1 MIFKLWSDQQGW
13 WPTLFLANQHM
24 VGISSNRQLVYSF
37 AVSIWHKMGS
47 WKIPGMEWA
56 CQFSK
61 HPFPKGGAVSAL
73 MLTMYTACS
82 WKMWG
87 LRSRWWRWQTVV
99 IFQAWLIFWFS
110 FWFTVWVRLMNE
122 LVERWYTSV
131 KMGKEPQ
138 TISREDNGK
147 SCKQALAV
155 SQMHESNTYSSIHCG
170 NRGARNVGWSS
181 HPWIPSKLA
190 FAGNKARTSAEN
202 PLMNLTVLLNDSWLK
217 VFNDLNQQKKIKKN
231 WKEENT

>member
-1 MIFKLWSDQQGW
+1 MIFKLWSEACQQGW
-13 WPTLFLANQHM
+13 WPTFFLANQHM
-24 VGISSNRQLVYSF
+24 VGISSNWQLVYSF

-47 WKIPGMEWA
+47 WKIPGMEWT
-56 CQFSK
+56 CQFSQ

-99 IFQAWLIFWFS
+99 IVQAWLIFWFS
-110 FWFTVWVRLMNE
+110 FWFTVWIRLVNE

-138 TISREDNGK
+138 TIQQRRQWEILQASTCCFSNAWKQYLLFHPLWQSWCTKCWMKFPSLNTLQTRLCRQQGKDKCWESIDEPDSAVEWFLAEGLQWSESTKED
-147 SCKQALAV
+147 
-155 SQMHESNTYSSIHCG
+155 
-170 NRGARNVGWSS
+170 
-181 HPWIPSKLA
+181 
-190 FAGNKARTSAEN
+190 
-202 PLMNLTVLLNDSWLK
+202 
-217 VFNDLNQQKKIKKN
+217 
-231 WKEENT
+231 

>member
-122 LVERWYTSV
+122 LVERWYTFFHPLWQSWCT
-131 KMGKEPQ
+131 KCWMKFPSLNTLQTRLCRQQGKDKCWESIDEPDSAVEWFLAEGLQ
-138 TISREDNGK
+138 WPESTKED
-147 SCKQALAV
+147 
-155 SQMHESNTYSSIHCG
+155 
-170 NRGARNVGWSS
+170 
-181 HPWIPSKLA
+181 
-190 FAGNKARTSAEN
+190 
-202 PLMNLTVLLNDSWLK
+202 
-217 VFNDLNQQKKIKKN
+217 
-231 WKEENT
+231 